1 MIEKSSDLP
10 RKSSENVR
18 KCLCGL
24 QTTFG
29 ESGNLRKVF
38 GNLRKIVKRL
48 SLVYSYN
55 KQSNTWLLVDMQFLL
70 VFNFISHLFTALT
83 CEILG
88 WTLEEKFRIYVRPC
102 IILCR
107 CHRFSI
113 ELRQK
118 IMDNQYVQSYRRC
131 TNISILSFKTT
142 CTLQTKNWPK
152 ETIFFITGYL
162 LLWVLFCGH
171 SHGFVFSFP
180 TVLERAYH

>member
-24 QTTFG
+24 QTTFE

-70 VFNFISHLFTALT
+70 VFNFISHLFTALA

-88 WTLEEKFRIYVRPC
+88 
-102 IILCR
+102 
-107 CHRFSI
+107 
-113 ELRQK
+113 
-118 IMDNQYVQSYRRC
+118 
-131 TNISILSFKTT
+131 
-142 CTLQTKNWPK
+142 
-152 ETIFFITGYL
+152 
-162 LLWVLFCGH
+162 
-171 SHGFVFSFP
+171 
-180 TVLERAYH
+180 